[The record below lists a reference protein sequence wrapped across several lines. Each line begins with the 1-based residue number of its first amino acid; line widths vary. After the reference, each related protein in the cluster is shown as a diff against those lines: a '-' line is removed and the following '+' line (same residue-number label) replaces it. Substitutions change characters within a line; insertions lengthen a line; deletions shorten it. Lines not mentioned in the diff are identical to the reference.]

1 MKNAEGNVRYL
12 KGKVARKPWITTAI
26 FGEDAR
32 EKEVEEQ
39 EYSGRQKNVSAP
51 K

>member
-1 MKNAEGNVRYL
+1 MWDTWKEKLPENMDNDSHN
-12 KGKVARKPWITTAI
+12 
-26 FGEDAR
+26 GEDAK

-39 EYSGRQKNVSAP
+39 EYRARQKNISAP